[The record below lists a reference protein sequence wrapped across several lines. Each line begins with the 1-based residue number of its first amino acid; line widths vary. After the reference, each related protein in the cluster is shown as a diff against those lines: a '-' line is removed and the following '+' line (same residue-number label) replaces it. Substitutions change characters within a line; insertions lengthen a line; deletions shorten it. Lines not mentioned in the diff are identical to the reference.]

1 MYGFLLLFHAT
12 PSLFHAGPS
21 GIFDYSSFEKYF
33 IFLCPLI
40 VFVPPQ
46 LFFFMLLDFPMCP
59 GCLFIFQKEGL
70 ETGMDFLCFK
80 KPVSSPRPD
89 LSPEWMADCAL
100 CVGGMCWL
108 ACCLWGEPVL
118 RPWGP
123 HVRGELYPGW
133 TEPAPE
139 AFAFPRSL
147 VPSAIWGFN

>member
-1 MYGFLLLFHAT
+1 
-12 PSLFHAGPS
+12 
-21 GIFDYSSFEKYF
+21 
-33 IFLCPLI
+33 
-40 VFVPPQ
+40 
-46 LFFFMLLDFPMCP
+46 
-59 GCLFIFQKEGL
+59 
-70 ETGMDFLCFK
+70 MDFLCFK

-108 ACCLWGEPVL
+108 ACWLWGEPVL

-147 VPSAIWGFN
+147 VPSAIWGFNWGLMPRLPVSCVGVGEADGGANQCSSRYRPSIIPTVFSPLLDPALPRASGSEPGAVRCLGQSGSPGSF